1 MDNTHDFKSISE
13 AWESYLQHCVPPEA
27 GREQISGS
35 MAAFHAGAIVAV
47 NLVLKTATDL
57 DELNEIVDQI
67 KKGSR
72 IATEM
77 MG

>member
-1 MDNTHDFKSISE
+1 MGYTHDFKSILE

-27 GREQISGS
+27 GREQIVGS
-35 MAAFHAGAIVAV
+35 MAAFHAGAIVGVKLILA
-47 NLVLKTATDL
+47 AAADL
-57 DELNEIVDQI
+57 AKMNEIVEQI
-67 KKGSR
+67 KTGSR